1 MCSQPHTI
9 PSKTYLQRCTHT
21 HRRMHS
27 HVCSDRN
34 MHVEEKGHKLEAS
47 MVYIV
52 RSLSQNI
59 NKG

>member
-1 MCSQPHTI
+1 MLTTIHIHNCASNPQNI
-9 PSKTYLQRCTHT
+9 PSEMYTHLQK
-21 HRRMHS
+21 
-27 HVCSDRN
+27 DAQD